1 MEFQGDF
8 LWLADGPLS
17 EHPHWSAFKAQTA
30 TGATAEVRL
39 LHATQP
45 ARTRILRCLRLL
57 QAIRHPGLRLPID
70 QRSDASP
77 PWFALNPAGQAT
89 AFSPTVPLT
98 IADAAASA
106 ARLFDGLAETH
117 RLGLISGPFD
127 SSSLVCDPH
136 GVWQLDLLAHAGAP
150 TVNTDPEEDVAS
162 LSTVLLQLSGS
173 HSNFAPIAEALRPL
187 LISRL
192 PGDEDSPA
200 SAAVIAGRLRE
211 LAQSVDSARPGHAA
225 VVQARLTAA
234 TLLSTPGLPLEG
246 TLVLPGQ
253 HAANAPQS
261 TPRILPDQ
269 LGRFRLIRQ
278 LGEGAA
284 GTVYLAEDTAD
295 GSPAAVKV
303 LNERLATNTVMLR
316 RFTKEA
322 RLLARSR
329 SPWVAAL
336 LDSNCDHGF
345 HFLALEFVPGGSLAD
360 SMHENRGVPE
370 QAATRVVLDA
380 TLGLAAAHRE
390 SICHR
395 DIKPDNI
402 LLTMAGADF
411 LRATADAQTSAPSPV
426 GPLAK
431 LSDFGLARAEQQS
444 ESMALTRD
452 GTILGTPLYMSPEQ
466 CRGQTADARSDVY
479 SLGATLFHLLAGRPP
494 FLGENQVAVLNAHCN
509 HPLPSL
515 RQLCPALSD
524 ACINVV
530 EKCLA
535 KNPDVRYA
543 NADELAADLE
553 RLVNGQ
559 PASILA
565 HPAAPET
572 GGRSVFEYRFTCQLH
587 STPAQ
592 LWPHVAHTD
601 RVNHALGLAPVTYT
615 HQRHPVRGLE
625 RFAETKV
632 AGQKLT
638 WKEHPYEWIEGR
650 RFSVLREFISGPF
663 LWFMNVVEL
672 QPGSSGGTLLT
683 QTFRAVPTSLAGKL
697 LCRVELSGRAPRGFR
712 KLYQQLD
719 QFLLQ
724 GAGPSE
730 DPFGVPVK
738 LAASA
743 RRKLR
748 QRLEQLLDAGA
759 NPSVVDVL
767 GQFLQSAPD
776 LEAARIRPLV
786 FAERFGLPPADVLH
800 ACLLA
805 ARHGLLLHLWD
816 LLCPSC
822 RIPAD
827 VQETLAALKDHH
839 NCSACDLEYS
849 LDFDSSVELIF
860 KAHPD
865 LRQTETRTWCIGGPA
880 FSSHV
885 VAQIRLAPG
894 ERFDLELAL
903 AEGGYRLRGPQ
914 LPFTTELV
922 VSAGASAPR
931 AEISLQQAPLPGS
944 IPVLRHHSQVLA
956 LFNNTSQNLQ
966 LRVERTADRR
976 RAVTAAAAAALP
988 LFRELFPGDVLAPG
1002 RMVAIASTTLL
1013 LVELVDAESLYHTFG
1028 DGAAFSAIRSRLQ
1041 QIDDTVREAGG
1052 TVVKIVGEGSLAV
1065 FPNVAAA
1072 LHAALRLIQTPTAS
1086 SNPAPQAPQPAPIT
1100 LRLALN
1106 HGAAMVATLNDRLD
1120 YFGNLVVT
1128 TRHMLTTA
1136 QPNELLLPAALA
1148 FDEDL
1153 QPMLLPLQKQSTLKT
1168 IPNGPTLMAISPL
1181 SPPGERGWG

>member
-1 MEFQGDF
+1 MEFQGKS
-8 LWLADGPLS
+8 LWLVDGPLA
-17 EHPHWSAFKAQTA
+17 EHAFWSAFSARTV
-30 TGATAEVRL
+30 TGISGEVRS
-39 LHATQP
+39 LHATEP
-45 ARTRILRCLRLL
+45 DRARILRGLRIL
-57 QAIRHPGLRLPID
+57 QHVQHPALRLPID
-70 QRSDASP
+70 QRPEASP
-77 PWFALNPAGQAT
+77 PWFVFTPATPAGAAVCSFQT
-89 AFSPTVPLT
+89 AAPAIPE
-98 IADAAASA
+98 AAASA
-106 ARLFDGLAETH
+106 ALLFAGLAEVH
-117 RLGLISGPFD
+117 RLGLTTGPFD
-127 SSSLVCDPH
+127 SGDIVCNREGH
-136 GVWQLDLLAHAGAP
+136 WQLDLLALLGTTHGTA
-150 TVNTDPEEDVAS
+150 DPEDDVTS
-162 LSTVLLQLSGS
+162 LCRALLQLFGS
-173 HSNFAPIAEALRPL
+173 HPDLSPIAEALRPL
-187 LISRL
+187 LLTRL
-192 PGDEDSPA
+192 PGDNAPPA
-200 SAAVIAGRLRE
+200 SAAVLAGHLQQF
-211 LAQSVDSARPGHAA
+211 ATTGDSGRAGTPA
-225 VVQARLTAA
+225 VNHARLTAA

-246 TLVLPGQ
+246 TLLLPSQ
-253 HAANAPQS
+253 HAPAGNAGG
-261 TPRILPDQ
+261 PRKLPEQ

-295 GSPAAVKV
+295 GSAAAVKI
-303 LNERLATNTVMLR
+303 LNERMSQNAVMLR

-336 LDSNCDHGF
+336 LDSNCDQGF
-345 HFLALEFVPGGSLAD
+345 HFLALEFVPGGTLAD
-360 SMHENRGVPE
+360 SMQENRGVPE
-370 QAATRVVLDA
+370 QAAARIVLDA
-380 TLGLAAAHRE
+380 TLGLASAHRE

-402 LLTMAGADF
+402 LLTLAGAEY
-411 LRATADAQTSAPSPV
+411 LRGTTESRQGLAVPA

-431 LSDFGLARAEQQS
+431 LSDFGLARAHQQS
-444 ESMALTRD
+444 ESMALTQD

-466 CRGQTADARSDVY
+466 CRGQTADARSDIY

-494 FLGENQVAVLNAHCN
+494 FMGENQVAVLNAHCN
-509 HPLPSL
+509 HPLPQL
-515 RQLCPALSD
+515 RQLCPTLSD
-524 ACINVV
+524 ACISVV

-535 KNPDVRYA
+535 KNPDVRYS

-572 GGRSVFEYRFTCQLH
+572 GGRNVFEFRFTCELA

-615 HQRHPVRGLE
+615 HRRHPVRGLE

-632 AGQKLT
+632 AGQKLM
-638 WKEHPYEWIEGR
+638 WQEHPYEWIEGR
-650 RFSVLREFISGPF
+650 RFSVLREFSGGPF

-672 QPGSSGGTLLT
+672 EPAPSGGTRLT
-683 QTFRAVPTSLAGKL
+683 QIFRAVPTNLAGKL

-719 QFLLQ
+719 QFLQQ
-724 GAGPSE
+724 GASPAE

-738 LAASA
+738 LAATT

-748 QRLEQLLDAGA
+748 QRLEQLLEAGA
-759 NPSVVDVL
+759 NPSVVEIL
-767 GQFLQSAPD
+767 GQFLQTAPD

-786 FAERFGLPPADVLH
+786 FAERFGLPPADVVH

-827 VQETLAALKDHH
+827 VQETLAALKDH
-839 NCSACDLEYS
+839 NYCSACDLQYS
-849 LDFDSSVELIF
+849 LDFGSSVELIF
-860 KAHPD
+860 RAHPD

-903 AEGGYRLRGPQ
+903 GEGGYRLRGPQ
-914 LPFTTELV
+914 LSFTAEIS
-922 VSAGASAPR
+922 VSAGALAPR

-944 IPVLRHHSQVLA
+944 IPVLRHNSQVLA
-956 LFNNTSQNLQ
+956 LLNNTPQNLQ
-966 LRVERTADRR
+966 IRVERTADRR
-976 RAVTAAAAAALP
+976 RALTAAAAAALP
-988 LFRELFPGDVLAPG
+988 LFRELFPADVLAPG

-1013 LVELVDAESLYHTFG
+1013 LVELVDAESLYQAVG
-1028 DGAAFSAIRSRLQ
+1028 DGNAFATIRSKLQ
-1041 QIDDTVREAGG
+1041 KIDDSVRECGG
-1052 TVVKIVGEGSLAV
+1052 TLVKIVGEGALAV
-1065 FPNVAAA
+1065 FPNTAAA
-1072 LHAALRLIQTPTAS
+1072 LHAAIQLL
-1086 SNPAPQAPQPAPIT
+1086 QAHTTDQLT
-1100 LRLALN
+1100 LRMALN

-1128 TRHMLTTA
+1128 TRRMLTAA
-1136 QPNELLLPAALA
+1136 QPKELLLPAALA

-1153 QPMLLPLQKQSTLKT
+1153 QPMLQPLQAQSTLKSM
-1168 IPNGPTLMAISPL
+1168 PEGPTLLALQLDLKIEP
-1181 SPPGERGWG
+1181 

>member
-1 MEFQGDF
+1 MEFQGDS
-8 LWLADGPLS
+8 LWLVDCPLS
-17 EHPHWSAFKAQTA
+17 EHPFWSAFSAQTV
-30 TGATAEVRL
+30 TGVCSEVRS
-39 LHATQP
+39 LHAIEP
-45 ARTRILRCLRLL
+45 AQTRILRGLRIL
-57 QAIRHPGLRLPID
+57 QNVQHPGLRLPID
-70 QRSDASP
+70 QRPEASP
-77 PWFALNPAGQAT
+77 PWFAFTIAAAAAT
-89 AFSPTVPLT
+89 SSPTDPLT
-98 IADAAASA
+98 IPKAAASA
-106 ARLFDGLAETH
+106 SLLFAGLAEVH
-117 RLGLISGPFD
+117 RLGLVPGPFNGD
-127 SSSLVCDPH
+127 DIVCNR
-136 GVWQLDLLAHAGAP
+136 GGNWQLDLFTRLGTTDGNA
-150 TVNTDPEEDVAS
+150 DPEDDVAS
-162 LSTVLLQLSGS
+162 LCTTLLQLYAS
-173 HSNFAPIAEALRPL
+173 HPALAPIAAALRPL
-187 LISRL
+187 LLTQL
-192 PGDEDSPA
+192 PGDGEPPA
-200 SAAVIAGRLRE
+200 SAAVIASRLQQF
-211 LAQSVDSARPGHAA
+211 ATAGDSERAGTP
-225 VVQARLTAA
+225 VVNQARLTAA
-234 TLLSTPGLPLEG
+234 TLLSNPGMPLEG
-246 TLVLPGQ
+246 TLLLPSQQMPAG
-253 HAANAPQS
+253 NAGA
-261 TPRILPDQ
+261 PRKLPEQ

-295 GSPAAVKV
+295 GSSAAVKV
-303 LNERLATNTVMLR
+303 LNERMAQNAVMLR
-316 RFTKEA
+316 RFAKEA

-336 LDSNCDHGF
+336 LDSNCDQGF
-345 HFLALEFVPGGSLAD
+345 HFLALEFVPGGTLAD
-360 SMHENRGVPE
+360 SMQENLHVPE
-370 QAATRVVLDA
+370 QVAARIVLDA
-380 TLGLAAAHRE
+380 TLGLASAHRE
-390 SICHR
+390 AICHR

-402 LLTMAGADF
+402 LLTMAGAEY
-411 LRATADAQTSAPSPV
+411 LRGATDSSHRHSVPA

-431 LSDFGLARAEQQS
+431 LSDFGLARAHQQS
-444 ESMALTRD
+444 ESMALTQD

-466 CRGQTADARSDVY
+466 CRGQTADARSDIY

-494 FLGENQVAVLNAHCN
+494 FMGENQVAVLNAHCN
-509 HPLPSL
+509 HPLPQL
-515 RQLCPALSD
+515 RQLCPTLSD

-535 KNPDVRYA
+535 KNPDVRYS

-572 GGRSVFEYRFTCQLH
+572 GGRSVFEFRFTCELD

-615 HQRHPVRGLE
+615 HRRHPVRGLE

-632 AGQKLT
+632 AGQKLM
-638 WKEHPYEWIEGR
+638 WQEHPYEWIEGR
-650 RFSVLREFISGPF
+650 RFSVLREFIGGPF

-672 QPGSSGGTLLT
+672 QPAPSGGTRLT
-683 QTFRAVPTSLAGKL
+683 QIFRAVPINLAGKL

-719 QFLLQ
+719 QFLQ
-724 GAGPSE
+724 RGAGPAE

-738 LAASA
+738 LAATT

-748 QRLEQLLDAGA
+748 QRLEQLLEAGA
-759 NPSVVDVL
+759 NPSVVEVL
-767 GQFLQSAPD
+767 GQFLQTAPD

-786 FAERFGLPPADVLH
+786 FAERFSLPPADVVH

-827 VQETLAALKDHH
+827 VQETLAALKDH
-839 NCSACDLEYS
+839 NYCSACDLQYS
-849 LDFDSSVELIF
+849 LDFGSSVELIF
-860 KAHPD
+860 RAHPD

-903 AEGGYRLRGPQ
+903 GEGGYRLRGPQ
-914 LPFTTELV
+914 LPFTAEIV

-944 IPVLRHHSQVLA
+944 IPVLRHNSQVLA
-956 LFNNTSQNLQ
+956 LFNNTPQNLQ
-966 LRVERTADRR
+966 IRVERTADRR
-976 RAVTAAAAAALP
+976 RALTAAAAAALP
-988 LFRELFPGDVLAPG
+988 LFRELFPADVLAPG
-1002 RMVAIASTTLL
+1002 RMVALASTTLL
-1013 LVELVDAESLYHTFG
+1013 LVELVDAEALYQAVG
-1028 DGAAFSAIRSRLQ
+1028 DGTAFATIRSQLQ
-1041 QIDDTVREAGG
+1041 KIEDTVRECGG
-1052 TVVKIVGEGSLAV
+1052 TLVKIVGEGALAV
-1065 FPNVAAA
+1065 FPNTAAA
-1072 LHAALRLIQTPTAS
+1072 LHAALRLLQVPTTDQL
-1086 SNPAPQAPQPAPIT
+1086 P
-1100 LRLALN
+1100 LRMALN

-1128 TRHMLTTA
+1128 TRRILAAA
-1136 QPNELLLPAALA
+1136 QPKELLLPAALA

-1153 QPMLLPLQKQSTLKT
+1153 QPMLQPLQAQSSLKSM
-1168 IPNGPTLMAISPL
+1168 PEGPTLLALQLDLNIEPR
-1181 SPPGERGWG
+1181 P